1 MSQVQ
6 AVTVETDGRSMSQAV
21 IDAVAA
27 VENTPPAELTPPLY
41 DVVDPEALDKLF
53 PGKPPLGKVVF
64 NYNSYEVSVDADGY
78 VAVMDHS
85 A

>member
-6 AVTVETDGRSMSQAV
+6 TVKADSRSPSEAV

-27 VENTPPAELTPPLY
+27 VEGVQPTELTPQLY
-41 DVVDPEALDKLF
+41 DVVDPEALDKVF
-53 PGKPPLGKVVF
+53 AGRASLGKVVF
-64 NYNSYEVSVDADGY
+64 NYISYEVSVHADGY
-78 VAVMDHS
+78 VAIKDHT